1 MHKLRLGVD
10 CSGLSDHIVNKNGEL
25 VLYSGE
31 SYNKLHEEEI
41 AKLEEKVSPISS
53 PSFSRVRPPTPNK
66 PGTSVS
72 LTPPFPSF
80 PNVCFPQANEV
91 AKELE
96 ECRKVVPQKILEQLE
111 RHLTS
116 VRPSA
121 EIKPQENAT
130 ATTTAAAAAEEE
142 IGRENEAAGPPSAK
156 RVKVVDADP
165 ADLKTKLSSA
175 WQRMPEIR
183 AKIEEAVARTD
194 RVIRAIEFEASKSG
208 QEANLKTLLGG
219 EGGGEDGEGDEDRIS
234 PALKEAEVLGHVS
247 VRKKWAKL
255 MNFSTPIKF
264 SLKDAR

>member
-1 MHKLRLGVD
+1 M
-10 CSGLSDHIVNKNGEL
+10 
-25 VLYSGE
+25 
-31 SYNKLHEEEI
+31 
-41 AKLEEKVSPISS
+41 
-53 PSFSRVRPPTPNK
+53 
-66 PGTSVS
+66 S

-234 PALKEAEVLGHVS
+234 PALKEVEVLGHVS